1 MEERSRGGDPVPRAW
16 VGRAFDDGRR
26 RETMMRTKPMTM
38 DFWAVEGNEPGMRNR
53 SRKTTRKRRRRC

>member
-1 MEERSRGGDPVPRAW
+1 MPRAW